1 MVTTT
6 TTSTSDPAAAVATS
20 LAEIRRTAPLV
31 HNITNYVVMNNTA
44 NALLALGASPA
55 MVHAVDEVEE
65 FVGVSR
71 ALVVNIGTLSA
82 PWVDAMRAAADRAER
97 LGIPWALDP
106 VGVGATTFRNT
117 VAADLLR
124 RRPSVVRGNASEI
137 LALAGTG
144 ARTKGVD
151 STHGTN
157 TAIDAARELARRTG
171 GAVAVTG
178 PTDYVTDGAR
188 LATLNNGHPLM
199 ARVTGMG
206 CTATAIIGA
215 FRAVDRDP
223 FRAAV
228 HGLTA
233 LGVAGEIAAE
243 RSAGPGSLQLQILDA
258 LHLLDE
264 AAITDRARIELA

>member
-1 MVTTT
+1 MPMVTV
-6 TTSTSDPAAAVATS
+6 STDPAAAVAQS

-65 FVGVSR
+65 FVGISR

-82 PWVDAMRAAADRAER
+82 PWVAAMRAAADRAHR

-106 VGVGATTFRNT
+106 VGVGATNFRNT
-117 VAADLLR
+117 VAADLMR
-124 RRPSVVRGNASEI
+124 RGPAVIRGNASEI

-144 ARTKGVD
+144 VRTKGVD
-151 STHGTN
+151 STHRPS
-157 TAIDAARELARRTG
+157 TAIDAARELAHRTG
-171 GAVAVTG
+171 ATVAVTG
-178 PTDYVTDGAR
+178 ATDYVTDGTR

-206 CTATAIIGA
+206 CTATAVVGA
-215 FRAVDRDP
+215 FLAVDRDS

-228 HGLTA
+228 QGLTV
-233 LGVAGEIAAE
+233 LGVAGEVAAD

-258 LHLLDE
+258 LHLLDQ
-264 AAITDRARIELA
+264 ATITERARIELA

>member
-1 MVTTT
+1 MPTIAT
-6 TTSTSDPAAAVATS
+6 DPVSALATS

-55 MVHAVDEVEE
+55 MVHAADEVEE
-65 FVGVSR
+65 FVGISR

-82 PWVDAMRAAADRAER
+82 EWVTAMRLAAER
-97 LGIPWALDP
+97 ARRLGVPWALDP
-106 VGVGATTFRNT
+106 VGVGATAFRNT
-117 VAADLLR
+117 VAADLAG
-124 RRPSVVRGNASEI
+124 RGPAVIRANASEI

-157 TAIDAARELARRTG
+157 TALDAARELARRTG
-171 GAVAVTG
+171 AAVAVTG
-178 PTDYVTDGAR
+178 ATDYVTDGAR
-188 LATLNNGHPLM
+188 LATLNNGHPMM

-206 CTATAIIGA
+206 CTATAIVGA
-215 FRAVDRDP
+215 FLAVDRDA

-228 HGLTA
+228 NGLTV

-243 RSAGPGSLQLQILDA
+243 RSPGPGSLQLN
-258 LHLLDE
+258 LLDGLHVLDE
-264 AAITDRARIELA
+264 STIAERARIELA

>member
-1 MVTTT
+1 MTMVTVTT
-6 TTSTSDPAAAVATS
+6 DPVAAVGAS

-65 FVGVSR
+65 FVGISR

-82 PWVDAMRAAADRAER
+82 PWVTAMGSAADRAHR
-97 LGIPWALDP
+97 LGVPWALDP

-117 VAADLLR
+117 VAVDLVR
-124 RRPSVVRGNASEI
+124 RRPAVIRGNASEI

-151 STHGTN
+151 STHRTN

-171 GAVAVTG
+171 AAVAVTG
-178 PTDYVTDGAR
+178 ATDYVTDGTR

-206 CTATAIIGA
+206 CTATAIVGA
-215 FRAVDRDP
+215 FLAVERDP

-228 HGLTA
+228 NGLTV
-233 LGVAGEIAAE
+233 LGVAGEIAAD
-243 RSAGPGSLQLQILDA
+243 RSPGPGSLQVQILDA
-258 LHLLDE
+258 LHLLDDATIAE
-264 AAITDRARIELA
+264 RARIEIA

>member
-1 MVTTT
+1 MTMVTVTT
-6 TTSTSDPAAAVATS
+6 DPVAAVGAS

-65 FVGVSR
+65 FVGIAR
-71 ALVVNIGTLSA
+71 ALVINIGTLSA
-82 PWVDAMRAAADRAER
+82 PW
-97 LGIPWALDP
+97 
-106 VGVGATTFRNT
+106 NT
-117 VAADLLR
+117 VAADLVR
-124 RRPSVVRGNASEI
+124 RRPAVIRGNASEI

-151 STHGTN
+151 STHRTN

-171 GAVAVTG
+171 AAVAVTG
-178 PTDYVTDGAR
+178 ATDYVTDGTR

-215 FRAVDRDP
+215 FLAVERDP

-228 HGLTA
+228 NGLTV
-233 LGVAGEIAAE
+233 LGVAGEIAAD
-243 RSAGPGSLQLQILDA
+243 RSPGPGSLQVQILDA
-258 LHLLDE
+258 LHLLDDATIAE
-264 AAITDRARIELA
+264 RARIEIA